1 MLTIPPSRNPRF
13 AHITPFAPR
22 KQPTLRARQETT
34 SEKRSGT
41 DAAIRDVKPGSS
53 WQGRLL
59 GYAYIHHSPK
69 TALQLSTMP
78 DSPIIMTLDKPHFQV
93 KLHHDRLQ
101 VDLKEGVRAEL
112 EKLAEA
118 RPILRDSLGWIFQT
132 IIPLDVKLWEIEKVQ
147 ADSTGKM
154 SIKIPH
160 RRDLHI
166 PLEPAESR
174 QLTEKLEQLIP
185 LEKEREFQRQKSYE
199 AAMKQREASEAEAL
213 RLTRR
218 PA

>member
-41 DAAIRDVKPGSS
+41 
-53 WQGRLL
+53 
-59 GYAYIHHSPK
+59 
-69 TALQLSTMP
+69 

-132 IIPLDVKLWEIEKVQ
+132 IIPLDVKLWEIEKVH

-160 RRDLHI
+160 RRDL
-166 PLEPAESR
+166 
-174 QLTEKLEQLIP
+174 
-185 LEKEREFQRQKSYE
+185 
-199 AAMKQREASEAEAL
+199 
-213 RLTRR
+213 
-218 PA
+218 